1 MAAPRRSTQEIVPED
16 HFSAWA
22 YPIPQ
27 ALWGS
32 LGVEKR
38 EYIDKPAT
46 KVLRDDARA
55 QGKDAKEVAK
65 LKIMRKAW
73 IDCGM
78 PDFHEFDLFWSE
90 ARDHALQIIS
100 IKDMIEVHRVE
111 QGALR
116 RAYVMIEKQFV
127 ACLKTG
133 RLPEET
139 RIWRAKS
146 QSEVLRF
153 SIENPQTAETTE
165 IETAPC
171 PAEARDENNA

>member
-116 RAYVMIEKQFV
+116 RAYVMTEKQFV

-153 SIENPQTAETTE
+153 SIEDPQTAETTE
-165 IETAPC
+165 IEAEPY
-171 PAEARDENNA
+171 PAEARD